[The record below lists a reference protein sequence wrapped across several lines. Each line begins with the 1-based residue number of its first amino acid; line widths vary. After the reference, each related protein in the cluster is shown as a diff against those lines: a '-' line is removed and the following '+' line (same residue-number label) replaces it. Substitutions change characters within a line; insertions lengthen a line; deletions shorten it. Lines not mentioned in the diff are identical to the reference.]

1 MSSGVLIVVVVV
13 IIVVIIVVVVI
24 VVVIVIV
31 QVNIDGNR
39 YHCYKDGNNETHQAE
54 KNNLLIFLIIHSLF
68 KQYFCYMYMVQ
79 TVSI

>member
-39 YHCYKDGNNETHQAE
+39 YHCYKDGYNETHQAE
-54 KNNLLIFLIIHSLF
+54 KNYLLIFLIIHSLV
-68 KQYFCYMYMVQ
+68 K
-79 TVSI
+79 